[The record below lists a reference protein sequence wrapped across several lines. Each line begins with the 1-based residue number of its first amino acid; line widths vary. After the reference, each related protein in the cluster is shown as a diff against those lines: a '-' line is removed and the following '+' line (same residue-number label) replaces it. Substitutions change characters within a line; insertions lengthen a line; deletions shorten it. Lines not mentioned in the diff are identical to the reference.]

1 MAIIVQKF
9 GGTSLRDANGLKF
22 LLSHVKKC
30 KDNGNDIVIVVS
42 SMGRKGEPYATD
54 TFIGELEKID
64 NNIDPVK
71 KDLIMSCGEVISCAV
86 VSHLLDSQ
94 GMPAIALTGFQAG
107 ILTDDNFN
115 SAEIINIDTS
125 AILENLNIGKIVVV
139 AGFQGITS
147 DMKITTL
154 GRGGSDITAVTLGG
168 YLDAERV
175 DIFTDVEG
183 VAVVDPRI
191 IPFAEYLEAISYSNM
206 YNLASNGANVIH
218 PKAVLAAEKYNIPVH
233 VCSTFGEKKGTIISK
248 YEKINEEN
256 IIGISL
262 DKDTCPEEDLSKM
275 SIFFT
280 KSNNLKI
287 KKNINSFLSQNRS
300 QLSEVLWQEDMVQF
314 TIDTNKTISFTEKL
328 YSYFFKR

>member
-1 MAIIVQKF
+1 MAIIVQKY

-30 KDNGNDIVIVVS
+30 KDKGNDLVIVVS
-42 SMGRKGEPYATD
+42 SMGRKGEAYATD
-54 TFIGELEKID
+54 TLIDELEKID
-64 NNIDPVK
+64 NNIDPIK

-94 GMPAIALTGFQAG
+94 GLPAVALTGFQAG

-115 SAEIINIDTS
+115 SAEIINIDTNP
-125 AILENLNIGKIVVV
+125 ILENLKMGKIVVV

-147 DMKITTL
+147 NMEITTL

-168 YLDAERV
+168 FLDAERV

-191 IPFAEYLEAISYSNM
+191 VPFAEYLEAISYSSM

-218 PKAVLAAEKYNIPVH
+218 PRAVLAAEKYNIPVQ
-233 VCSTFGEKKGTIISK
+233 VCGTFGDKKGTIISK
-248 YEKINEEN
+248 YENISEEN

-262 DKDTCPEEDLSKM
+262 DKDNCPGENLSKM

-287 KKNINSFLSQNRS
+287 KKNINNFLSQNKS
-300 QLSEVLWQEDMVQF
+300 QISEVLWQEDMVQF
-314 TIDTNKTISFTEKL
+314 IIDTNKTISFTEKL
-328 YSYFFKR
+328 YSYFFK

>member
-1 MAIIVQKF
+1 MGIIVQKF
-9 GGTSLRDANGLKF
+9 GGTSLRDAHGLKF

-30 KDNGNDIVIVVS
+30 KNEGNDLVIVVS

-54 TFIGELEKID
+54 TLINELEKID
-64 NNIDPVK
+64 IDIDPMK
-71 KDLIMSCGEVISCAV
+71 KDLIMSCGEVISCAIV
-86 VSHLLDSQ
+86 AHLLDVN
-94 GMPAIALTGFQAG
+94 GMPAIPLTGFQAG
-107 ILTDDNFN
+107 ILTNDKFN
-115 SAEIINIDTS
+115 SSEILNIDTKV
-125 AILENLNIGKIVVV
+125 ILENLKAGKIVVI

-168 YLDAERV
+168 FLGAKRV

-191 IPFAEYLEAISYSNM
+191 VPFAKYLEAISYSNM
-206 YNLASNGANVIH
+206 YNLASHGASIIH
-218 PKAVLAAEKYNIPVH
+218 PKAILAAEKYNIPVH
-233 VCSTFGEKKGTIISK
+233 ICGTFGDKKGTIISK
-248 YEKINEEN
+248 YEKIKEDK

-262 DKDTCPEEDLSKM
+262 DNGNSSEEDIGKF

-287 KKNINSFLSQNRS
+287 KKEITNFLSHHKS
-300 QLSEVLWQEDMVQF
+300 QIFDVLWQEDMVQF
-314 TIDTNKTISFTEKL
+314 KIDPNKTVSFTKKL
-328 YSYFFKR
+328 YGYFFK

>member
-1 MAIIVQKF
+1 MSIIVQKF

-30 KDNGNDIVIVVS
+30 KDEGNDLVIVVS

-54 TFIGELEKID
+54 TLINELEKVD
-64 NNIDPVK
+64 SNIDPIK
-71 KDLIMSCGEVISCAV
+71 KDLIMSCGEIISCAI
-86 VSHLLDSQ
+86 VSHLLDSN
-94 GMPAIALTGFQAG
+94 GMPSVALTGFQAG
-107 ILTDDNFN
+107 ILTDNNFT
-115 SAEIINIDTS
+115 SSDIINIDIS
-125 AILENLNIGKIVVV
+125 IILKNLKAGKVVVV

-147 DMKITTL
+147 NMEITTL

-168 YLDAERV
+168 FLGAERV

-206 YNLASNGANVIH
+206 YNLASNGTNVIH

-233 VCSTFGEKKGTIISK
+233 ICGTFGDKKGTIISK
-248 YEKINEEN
+248 YEKIREN
-256 IIGISL
+256 RIIGISL
-262 DKDTCPEEDLSKM
+262 NKDNSVKQNIGKI

-280 KSNNLKI
+280 RNNNLKI
-287 KKNINSFLSQNRS
+287 KKNINNFLSQNKS
-300 QLSEVLWQEDMVQF
+300 QISNVLWQEDMVQF
-314 TIDTNKTISFTEKL
+314 MIDSRKTISFTEKL
-328 YSYFFKR
+328 YCYFFK

>member
-1 MAIIVQKF
+1 MSIIVQKF

-30 KDNGNDIVIVVS
+30 KDEGNDLVIVVS

-54 TFIGELEKID
+54 TLINELEKVD
-64 NNIDPVK
+64 SNIDPIK
-71 KDLIMSCGEVISCAV
+71 KDLIMSCGEIISCAV
-86 VSHLLDSQ
+86 VSHLLDSN
-94 GMPAIALTGFQAG
+94 GMASVALTGFQAG
-107 ILTDDNFN
+107 ILTDNNFT
-115 SAEIINIDTS
+115 SSDIINIDTS
-125 AILENLNIGKIVVV
+125 IILKNLKAGKVVVV

-147 DMKITTL
+147 NMEITTL

-168 YLDAERV
+168 FLGAERV

-206 YNLASNGANVIH
+206 YNLASNGTNVIH

-233 VCSTFGEKKGTIISK
+233 ICGTFGDKKGTIISK
-248 YEKINEEN
+248 YEKIREN
-256 IIGISL
+256 RIIGISL
-262 DKDTCPEEDLSKM
+262 DKNNSVKQNIGKI

-280 KSNNLKI
+280 RSNNLKI
-287 KKNINSFLSQNRS
+287 KRNINNFLSQNKS
-300 QLSEVLWQEDMVQF
+300 QISNVLWQEDMVQF
-314 TIDTNKTISFTEKL
+314 MIDSRKTISFTEKL
-328 YSYFFKR
+328 YCYFFK

>member
-1 MAIIVQKF
+1 MGIIVQKF

-30 KDNGNDIVIVVS
+30 KDDGNDLVVVVS

-54 TFIGELEKID
+54 TLINELEKISKQ
-64 NNIDPVK
+64 IDPMK
-71 KDLIMSCGEVISCAV
+71 KDLIMSCGEVISSAL
-86 VSHLLDSQ
+86 VSHLLDSYNI
-94 GMPAIALTGFQAG
+94 PSVALTGSQAG
-107 ILTDDNFN
+107 ILTDNNFN
-115 SAEIINIDTS
+115 FAEIIHIDTNT
-125 AILENLNIGKIVVV
+125 ILENLKSGKVVVV
-139 AGFQGITS
+139 AGFQGVTS

-168 YLDAERV
+168 YLGAKRI

-191 IPFAEYLEAISYSNM
+191 VPFAEYLESISYSSM
-206 YNLASNGANVIH
+206 YNLASNGTNVIH

-233 VCSTFGEKKGTIISK
+233 ICGTFGYKKGTIISK
-248 YEKINEEN
+248 YENIKENN

-262 DKDTCPEEDLSKM
+262 DKNTSPDENKAKI

-280 KSNNLKI
+280 YGKNTRI
-287 KKNINSFLSQNRS
+287 KKDVDQFLSQNKAQIS
-300 QLSEVLWQEDMVQF
+300 NLLWQDDMVQF
-314 TIDTNKTISFTEKL
+314 IIDTNRTISFTEKL
-328 YSYFFKR
+328 YWYFFK